1 MLCAVDEA
9 LPLFLIL
16 VSSHGS
22 SELFHFLTKIKLKT
36 KMATAKLF
44 FFVKEKTCKVSNRF
58 YFKNKMNRF
67 QPQPYMKIIF
77 QIITVKSVVRIL

>member
-9 LPLFLIL
+9 LPLLLFLIL

-22 SELFHFLTKIKLKT
+22 SDLLHFLTKIKLKT

-44 FFVKEKTCKVSNRF
+44 LFVKEKLRNSLTNRF
-58 YFKNKMNRF
+58 YFKNKMNIF
-67 QPQPYMKIIF
+67 QPQPQSFTYI
-77 QIITVKSVVRIL
+77 